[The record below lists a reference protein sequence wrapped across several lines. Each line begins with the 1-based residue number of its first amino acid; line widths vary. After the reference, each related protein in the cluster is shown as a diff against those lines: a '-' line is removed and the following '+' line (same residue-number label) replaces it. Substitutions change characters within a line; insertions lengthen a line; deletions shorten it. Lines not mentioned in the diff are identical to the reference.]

1 MRKTVHLEKK
11 SSTST
16 DIGNVDNTGIN
27 IILYK
32 SSSRIGILE
41 TDYMSI
47 QKTLRYIRTNE
58 CYKGK

>member
-1 MRKTVHLEKK
+1 MKINKVMRKTVHLEKK
-11 SSTST
+11 ASTST

-27 IILYK
+27 INLYK

-47 QKTLRYIRTNE
+47 KISL
-58 CYKGK
+58 